1 MSDVAKKKEV
11 DRNRSIDPAV
21 LEMLGQELPVDT
33 AYDRYLAQQP
43 QCKFG
48 DTGICCRI
56 CLQGP
61 CRITPK
67 APKGIC
73 GATAYTIVARNLVRS
88 ALGGASAH
96 SDHSKHILLT
106 LKALLE
112 GHAPDYSI
120 KSPEKLRA
128 VAQRFEIPTE
138 GRTDMEILA
147 DVVKLGMDDYMRM
160 TGGKVKWIEKTV
172 TPGRVEKFNDC
183 DIMPTSVF
191 ETIASATAQTH
202 MGMDADPVNLI
213 FKALEVALADYTGMH
228 IGTDMSD
235 VLFGIPTP
243 VYTEANMGVIN
254 PAKVNI
260 AVHGHNPLLSEM
272 IVQAAREMEGDAK
285 AAGAEGIQLMG
296 ICCTGNEV
304 LMRQGVPP
312 VTNFISQELPI
323 MTGAMDAM
331 VVDVQCIM
339 PGLQTA
345 AECFNTRIVTTSKN
359 AKIPSSHYVDYNE
372 EKALDQAKEVIRIAI
387 EAYKERGGTCGSI
400 PAMKSKVVA
409 GFSLEALF
417 DLFSAI
423 NPDAPIKV
431 LTDALKSGELRGV
444 VLFAGCNNLKGVH
457 DENHMVIA
465 KELAKNNVF
474 MVATGCAAGAY
485 AKLGLLSPEAVDAY
499 AGDGLKA
506 FINRLDEAN
515 AGKLESKLPLVFHMG
530 SCVDNTRATNLAT
543 AIAND
548 MGVDIPKIP
557 FAASAPEAMS
567 EKAVAIGSWNVAM
580 GLPVHVGVVPPVTGS
595 ELVNGIALQ
604 VAHDVYGGFFIWE
617 TNGAKAAEKILEAL
631 DYRSW
636 KLKIHAQTAEKF
648 GTKASAAW

>member
-1 MSDVAKKKEV
+1 MSDAKKKAV

-21 LEMLGQELPVDT
+21 LEVLSRELPT
-33 AYDRYLAQQP
+33 ETTYDRYLAQQP

-56 CLQGP
+56 CIQGP
-61 CRITPK
+61 CRITAK

-88 ALGGASAH
+88 ALGGAAAH

-106 LKALLE
+106 LKAMLE

-120 KSPEKLRA
+120 KSPEKLKAIA
-128 VAQRFEIPTE
+128 VRFNIATE
-138 GRTDMEILA
+138 GRSDLEILA
-147 DVVKLGMDDYMRM
+147 DVVKLGLEDFTRM
-160 TGGKVKWIEKTV
+160 TGGKSKWIEKTV
-172 TPGRVEKFNDC
+172 TPGRLQKFSDC
-183 DIMPTSVF
+183 DILPTSIF

-213 FKALEVALADYTGMH
+213 FKALEVALCDYNGMH
-228 IGTDMSD
+228 IGTDLSD
-235 VLFGIPTP
+235 VLFGVPIP
-243 VYTEANMGVIN
+243 VYTEANFGVID

-272 IVQAAREMEGDAK
+272 IVQAARELDSEAK
-285 AAGAEGIQLMG
+285 AAGAAGIQLMG

-312 VTNFISQELPI
+312 VTNFLSQELPM
-323 MTGAMDAM
+323 MTGAIDAM

-339 PGLQTA
+339 PGLQTV
-345 AECFNTRIVTTSKN
+345 AECFNTKIITTSKN
-359 AKIPSSHYVDYNE
+359 AKIPSSHYIDYSE
-372 EKALDQAKEVIRIAI
+372 EKALEQAKQVIRIAI
-387 EAYKERGGTCGSI
+387 DSYKERGDAECII
-400 PAMKSKVVA
+400 PSMKSKVVA
-409 GFSLEALF
+409 GFSLETMFGLF
-417 DLFSAI
+417 GAI
-423 NPDAPIKV
+423 NADAPVKV
-431 LTDALKSGELRGV
+431 LTDSLKSGELRGV
-444 VLFAGCNNLKGVH
+444 VLMAGCNNTKVMH
-457 DENHMVIA
+457 DESHTVVA
-465 KELAKNNVF
+465 KELAKNNVL
-474 MVATGCAAGAY
+474 VLATGCAAGSF
-485 AKLGLLSPEAVDAY
+485 AKLGLLSPEAVDQY

-506 FINRLDEAN
+506 FIRRLEEAN
-515 AGKLESKLPLVFHMG
+515 ADKLEGKLPLVFHMG
-530 SCVDNTRATNLAT
+530 SCVDNTRAMNLAT

-548 MGVDIPKIP
+548 LGVDVPKIP

-567 EKAVAIGSWNVAM
+567 EKAIAIGSWCVAM
-580 GLPVHVGVVPPVTGS
+580 GLPTHVGVVPPVTGS

-604 VAHDVYGGFFIWE
+604 IAHDVYGGFFIWE
-617 TNGAKAAEKILEAL
+617 TDPSKGAEKILEAL

-648 GTKASAAW
+648 EASASTGW

>member
-11 DRNRSIDPAV
+11 DRNRAIDPAV
-21 LEMLGQELPVDT
+21 LEVLGKELPVDT

-56 CLQGP
+56 CIQGP
-61 CRITPK
+61 CRITAK

-128 VAQRFEIPTE
+128 IATRFEIPTE
-138 GRTDMEILA
+138 GRTDLEILA
-147 DVVKLGMDDYMRM
+147 DVVKLGLDDYTRM
-160 TGGKVKWIEKTV
+160 SGGKVKWIEKTV
-172 TPGRVEKFNDC
+172 TPGRVQKFNDC

-191 ETIASATAQTH
+191 ETIASAMAQTH

-228 IGTDMSD
+228 IGTDLSD
-235 VLFGIPTP
+235 VLFGVPTP
-243 VYTEANMGVIN
+243 VYTEANFGVID

-272 IVQAAREMEGDAK
+272 IVQAAREMEGEAK
-285 AAGAEGIQLMG
+285 AAGAAGIQLMG

-312 VTNFISQELPI
+312 VTNFLSQELPI
-323 MTGAMDAM
+323 MTGAIDAM

-339 PGLQTA
+339 PGVQAA

-359 AKIPSSHYVDYNE
+359 AKIPGSYHVDYSE
-372 EKALDQAKEVIRIAI
+372 EKALEQAKEVIRIAI
-387 EAYKERGGTCGSI
+387 DGYKERAGAECCI
-400 PAMKSKVVA
+400 PSVKNKVVA
-409 GFSLEALF
+409 GFSLEALY

-423 NPDAPIKV
+423 NPEAPIKV

-457 DENHMVIA
+457 DDNHITIA

-474 MVATGCAAGAY
+474 LIATGCAAGSY
-485 AKLGLLSPEAVDAY
+485 AKLGLLTPEAVDAY

-506 FINRLDEAN
+506 FINRLNDAN
-515 AGKLESKLPLVFHMG
+515 ADKLQGKLPLIFHMG

-548 MGVDIPKIP
+548 LGVDVPKIP

-567 EKAVAIGSWNVAM
+567 EKAIAIGSWNVAM

-595 ELVNGIALQ
+595 ELVNGVALQ
-604 VAHDVYGGFFIWE
+604 IAHDVYGGFFIWE
-617 TNGAKAAEKILEAL
+617 TDPHKAAEKILEAL

-636 KLKIHAQTAEKF
+636 KLKIHEQTAEKF
-648 GTKASAAW
+648 GAAASSAW

>member
-1 MSDVAKKKEV
+1 MSDVAKKKVV
-11 DRNRSIDPAV
+11 DRNRAIDPAV
-21 LEMLGQELPVDT
+21 LEMLGRELPVDT

-48 DTGICCRI
+48 DTGVCCRI
-56 CLQGP
+56 CIQGP
-61 CRITPK
+61 CRITNK

-128 VAQRFEIPTE
+128 IAERFEIPTE
-138 GRTDMEILA
+138 GREDMEILA
-147 DVVKLGMDDYMRM
+147 DVVQLGMDDYMRM

-172 TPGRVEKFNDC
+172 TAGRLQKFMDC
-183 DIMPTSVF
+183 NIMPTSVF
-191 ETIASATAQTH
+191 ETIASAMAQTH

-213 FKALEVALADYTGMH
+213 FKALEAGLADYTGMH

-243 VYTEANMGVIN
+243 VYTEANMGVID

-272 IVQAAREMEGDAK
+272 IVQAAREMEGEAK
-285 AAGAEGIQLMG
+285 AAGAAGIQLMG

-312 VTNFISQELPI
+312 VTNFLSQELPI
-323 MTGAMDAM
+323 MTGAIDAM

-339 PGLQTA
+339 PGLQAA
-345 AECFNTRIVTTSKN
+345 AECFNTRIITTSAN
-359 AKIPSSHYVDYNE
+359 AKIPGAHHIDFNE
-372 EKALDQAKEVIRIAI
+372 ERALEQAKHAISIAI
-387 EAYKERGGTCGSI
+387 DGYKERGNAECSI
-400 PAMKSKVVA
+400 PSIKNKVVA
-409 GFSLEALF
+409 GFSLEAMLE
-417 DLFSAI
+417 LFSAI

-444 VLFAGCNNLKGVH
+444 ALFAGCNNLKGFH
-457 DENHMVIA
+457 DENHMTIA
-465 KELAKNNVF
+465 KEMAKNNVLI
-474 MVATGCAAGAY
+474 VATGCAAGTY
-485 AKLGLLSPEAVDAY
+485 AKLGLLTSEAVDAY
-499 AGDGLKA
+499 AGEGLKA
-506 FINRLDEAN
+506 FINRLNDAN
-515 AGKLESKLPLVFHMG
+515 ADKLEGKLPLIFHMG
-530 SCVDNTRATNLAT
+530 SCVDNTRATNLGT

-548 MGVDIPKIP
+548 LGVDIPKIP
-557 FAASAPEAMS
+557 FVASAPEAMS
-567 EKAVAIGSWNVAM
+567 EKAIAIGLWNVAM
-580 GLPVHVGVVPPVTGS
+580 GFPVHVGVVPPVTGS

-604 VAHDVYGGFFIWE
+604 VAHDVYGGYFIWE
-617 TNGAKAAEKILEAL
+617 TDGMKAAEKMLEAL

-636 KLKIHAQTAEKF
+636 KLKVHDQTAEKF
-648 GTKASAAW
+648 STKASAAW

>member
-1 MSDVAKKKEV
+1 MSDVVKKKAV
-11 DRNRSIDPAV
+11 DRNRAIDPAV
-21 LEMLGQELPVDT
+21 LEVLSRELPMDT
-33 AYDRYLAQQP
+33 AYDRYVAQQP

-48 DTGICCRI
+48 DTGVCCRI
-56 CLQGP
+56 CIQGP
-61 CRITPK
+61 CRITTK

-88 ALGGASAH
+88 AVGGASAH

-106 LKALLE
+106 LKALLD
-112 GHAPDYSI
+112 GHAPDYKIESA
-120 KSPEKLRA
+120 EKLKA
-128 VAQRFEIPTE
+128 LAERFEIPAE
-138 GRTDMEILA
+138 GRTDLEILA
-147 DVVKLGMDDYMRM
+147 DVVQLGMDDYMRM

-172 TPGRVEKFNDC
+172 TPGRFAKFNDC

-191 ETIASATAQTH
+191 ETIASAMAQTH

-213 FKALEVALADYTGMH
+213 FKSLEAGLADYVGMH
-228 IGTDMSD
+228 IGTDLSD
-235 VLFGIPTP
+235 VLFGIPVP
-243 VYTEANMGVIN
+243 VYTEANMGVID

-272 IVQAAREMEGDAK
+272 IVQAARELEGEAK
-285 AAGAEGIQLMG
+285 AAGAAGIQLMG

-312 VTNFISQELPI
+312 VTNFASQELPI
-323 MTGAMDAM
+323 MTGAIDAM

-339 PGLQTA
+339 PGLQA
-345 AECFNTRIVTTSKN
+345 VAECYHTRIVTTSKN
-359 AKIPSSHYVDYNE
+359 AKIPGSHYVDYNE

-387 EAYKERGGTCGSI
+387 DAYKERGDAECII
-400 PAMKSKVVA
+400 PAIKNKVVA
-409 GFSLEALF
+409 GFSLEAMYSLF
-417 DLFSAI
+417 GAI
-423 NPDAPIKV
+423 NADAPIKV
-431 LTDALKSGELRGV
+431 VTDALTSGELRGV

-457 DENHMVIA
+457 DENHITMA
-465 KELAKNNVF
+465 KELAKNNVLLL
-474 MVATGCAAGAY
+474 ATGCAAGSY
-485 AKLGLLSPEAVDAY
+485 AKLGLLAPEAVDLY

-506 FINRLDEAN
+506 FINRLNDAN
-515 AGKLESKLPLVFHMG
+515 ADKLQGKLPLIFHMG
-530 SCVDNTRATNLAT
+530 SCVDNTRATNFAT

-548 MGVDIPKIP
+548 LGVDIPKIP

-567 EKAVAIGSWNVAM
+567 EKAISIGLWNVAM

-604 VAHDVYGGFFIWE
+604 VAHDVYGGYFIWE
-617 TNGAKAAEKILEAL
+617 TDGKLGADKLLEAL

-636 KLKIHAQTAEKF
+636 KLKVHAQTAERF
-648 GTKASAAW
+648 ETTASTAW

>member
-11 DRNRSIDPAV
+11 DRNRAIDPAV
-21 LEMLGQELPVDT
+21 LEVLSRELPVDT

-48 DTGICCRI
+48 DTGVCCRV

-106 LKALLE
+106 LKAMLD

-128 VAQRFEIPTE
+128 VAERFDIPTE
-138 GRTDMEILA
+138 GREDMEILA
-147 DVVKLGMDDYMRM
+147 DVVQLGMEDYMRM
-160 TGGKVKWIEKTV
+160 TGGKVKWVEKTV
-172 TPGRVEKFNDC
+172 TPGRVQKFNDC
-183 DIMPTSVF
+183 NIMPTSVF
-191 ETIASATAQTH
+191 EAIASATAQTH

-213 FKALEVALADYTGMH
+213 FKTLEVALADYTGMH
-228 IGTDMSD
+228 IGTDLSD
-235 VLFGIPTP
+235 VLFGVPTP
-243 VYTEANMGVIN
+243 VYTEANMGVIT
-254 PAKVNI
+254 PGKVNI

-272 IVQAAREMEGDAK
+272 IVQAARELEGEAQ

-312 VTNFISQELPI
+312 VTNFLSQELPI
-323 MTGAMDAM
+323 MTGAIDAM

-339 PGLQTA
+339 PGLQSV
-345 AECFNTRIVTTSKN
+345 AECYNTKIITTAQN
-359 AKIPSSHYVDYNE
+359 AKIPSAHHIDFSE
-372 EKALDQAKEVIRIAI
+372 EKALDQAKVAIRLAI
-387 EAYKERGGTCGSI
+387 DSFNQRKGKDCII
-400 PAMKSKVVA
+400 PSDKNKVVA
-409 GFSLEALF
+409 GFSMEALF

-423 NPDAPIKV
+423 NADAPIKV
-431 LTDALKSGELRGV
+431 VTDALKSGELRGV
-444 VLFAGCNNLKGVH
+444 VLFAGCNNLKVVH
-457 DENHMVIA
+457 DEVHMTMA
-465 KELAKNNVF
+465 KELAKNNVL
-474 MVATGCAAGAY
+474 MLATGCVAGSY
-485 AKLGLLSPEAVDAY
+485 AKLGILTPEAVEAY

-506 FINRLDEAN
+506 FINRLNDAN
-515 AGKLESKLPLVFHMG
+515 ADKLQGKLPLVFHVG
-530 SCVDNTRATNLAT
+530 SCVDNTRATNFAT

-548 MGVDIPKIP
+548 LGVDIPKIP

-580 GLPVHVGVVPPVTGS
+580 GFPVHVGVTPPVTGS
-595 ELVNGIALQ
+595 QLVNGIALQ
-604 VAHDVYGGFFIWE
+604 VAHDVYGGYFIWE
-617 TNGAKAAEKILEAL
+617 SDGVKAAAKLLEAL

-636 KLKIHAQTAEKF
+636 KLKVHEQTAEKF
-648 GTKASAAW
+648 GTKASSAW

>member
-1 MSDVAKKKEV
+1 MSDVTKKKQV

-21 LEMLGQELPVDT
+21 LEVLSKELPCDT
-33 AYDRYLAQQP
+33 AYDRYVAQQP

-48 DTGICCRI
+48 DTGVCCRI
-56 CLQGP
+56 CIQGP
-61 CRITPK
+61 CRITNK

-73 GATAYTIVARNLVRS
+73 GATAYTIVARNLVRT

-106 LKALLE
+106 LKALLD

-128 VAQRFEIPTE
+128 IAERFEIATE
-138 GRTDMEILA
+138 GREDMEILA

-160 TGGKVKWIEKTV
+160 SGDSVKWIEKTV
-172 TPGRVEKFNDC
+172 TPGRVEKFKSHN
-183 DIMPTSVF
+183 IMPTSVF

-213 FKALEVALADYTGMH
+213 FKALEAGLADYTGMH

-235 VLFGIPTP
+235 VLFGVPTP
-243 VYTEANMGVIN
+243 VFTEANMGVIN
-254 PAKVNI
+254 PNKVNI

-272 IVQAAREMEGDAK
+272 IVQAARDMEADAK

-312 VTNFISQELPI
+312 VTNFLSQELPM
-323 MTGAMDAM
+323 MTGAIDAM

-339 PGLQTA
+339 PGVQA
-345 AECFNTRIVTTSKN
+345 VAECYNTRVITTSEN
-359 AKIPSSHYVDYNE
+359 AKIPGAHHIDFSE
-372 EKALDQAKEVIRIAI
+372 EKALEQAKHAISIAI
-387 EAYKERGGTCGSI
+387 DGYKEREGVECCI
-400 PAMKSKVVA
+400 PSDKNKVVA
-409 GFSLEALF
+409 GFSVEALY

-423 NPDAPIKV
+423 NADAPIKV
-431 LTDALKSGELRGV
+431 ITDALKSGELRGV
-444 VLFAGCNNLKGVH
+444 ALFAGCNNLKGVH
-457 DENHMVIA
+457 DENHMTIA
-465 KELAKNNVF
+465 KELAKNDVLLL
-474 MVATGCAAGAY
+474 ATGCAAGTY
-485 AKLGLLSPEAVDAY
+485 AKMGLLTPAAIDTY

-506 FINRLDEAN
+506 FIKRLNEAN
-515 AGKLESKLPLVFHMG
+515 AGKLEGDLPLIFHLG

-548 MGVDIPKIP
+548 FGVDVPKIP
-557 FAASAPEAMS
+557 FVASAPEAMS
-567 EKAVAIGSWNVAM
+567 EKAVAIGLWNVAM

-595 ELVNGIALQ
+595 DLVNGIALQ
-604 VAHDVYGGFFIWE
+604 VAHDVYGGYFMWE
-617 TNGAKAAEKILEAL
+617 TDGTKAAAKMLEAL

-636 KLKIHAQTAEKF
+636 KLKVHAETAEKF
-648 GTKASAAW
+648 SAPASAAW